1 VTTRILPPHEWPAL
15 AATELGAMLAGMA
28 PDAATVFVTEDD
40 GAIVGAWSLITIAHV
55 EGLWIAPEHRR
66 RGRVL
71 LRLWNALVDLAAARG
86 ITTVWTGS
94 ITSEVTG
101 MLEAR
106 GAHRLP
112 DMFALPLKKGR
123 SS

>member
-1 VTTRILPPHEWPAL
+1 LRLSIG
-15 AATELGAMLAGMA
+15 GA
-28 PDAATVFVTEDD
+28 D
-40 GAIVGAWSLITIAHV
+40 G
-55 EGLWIAPEHRR
+55 
-66 RGRVL
+66 VL
-71 LRLWNALVDLAAARG
+71 LRLWNALVELAAARG

-106 GAHRLP
+106 GAHRFRM
-112 DMFALPLKKGR
+112 MFALPLKKGR